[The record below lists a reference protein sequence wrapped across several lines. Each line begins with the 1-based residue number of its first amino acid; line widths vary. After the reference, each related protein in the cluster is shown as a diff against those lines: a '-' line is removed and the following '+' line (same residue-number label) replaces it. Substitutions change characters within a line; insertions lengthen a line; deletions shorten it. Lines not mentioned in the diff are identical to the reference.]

1 MTAEGTSALSQIDE
15 GGGKESAGA
24 ARWWAET
31 TARSVERRCDRE
43 QEEGGEGICPL
54 APIAASIGGFKGGAG
69 VAAAPSWTQKSFNR
83 FSFFAKDFIYLVF
96 FLCLFYESL
105 SLKTLN
111 QY

>member
-1 MTAEGTSALSQIDE
+1 MTAEGTSA
-15 GGGKESAGA
+15 AGA

-31 TARSVERRCDRE
+31 TARSVERGCDRE

-54 APIAASIGGFKGGAG
+54 APIAASIGGFRGGWG
-69 VAAAPSWTQKSFNR
+69 GCSPPLGLKNLLIGFL
-83 FSFFAKDFIYLVF
+83 FFAKDFIYLVF